1 MFLQLLSLASLSF
14 AIVPETISS
23 YIGPVGVLPTTMSS
37 SILAEVQP
45 VGDNGVTGVTSVVAA
60 GDRLGFG
67 NLFGSFFVDGEAVLC
82 DVSQDPPCLP
92 RENKQ
97 RPFLPTGVVMEPIRT
112 NYGHMKASLRY
123 DVIHVNEDAT
133 AAEPGFVAIRSLLAL
148 SNPTHV
154 TRHVDV
160 AFGALF
166 GSQET
171 KRQATVTIITTSN
184 GDDVVDNEDFY
195 VLARGDD
202 VFFLFVQHSDC
213 TENSH
218 HYQVKETGSLDDIDE
233 IVLGTKAKVMVHE
246 DHVSIVAQIVEVFP
260 IGEGT
265 EAETLATVNARI
277 RSLNRR
283 KDFSDLHWFGDL
295 AEKERLA
302 IVNHCVDDDDGED
315 SDDDDSS
322 SSDSSISTSDFEG
335 SAFNFEFHGEKCD
348 NPIYSDKALRYKDD
362 FSSEFSSS
370 KIYTSTVDRVSDP
383 SSWTKSTS
391 TSDKKE
397 HKAHKAHK
405 SGSKIN
411 WSDILQES

>member
-14 AIVPETISS
+14 AISPDTVSS
-23 YIGPVGVLPTTMSS
+23 YIGPVGVLPTTVSN

-45 VGDNGVTGVTSVVAA
+45 VGTTGVTGVSSIIAA
-60 GDRLGFG
+60 GTELGDG
-67 NLFGSFFVDGEAVLC
+67 SLFGSFFVDGEAVIC
-82 DVSQDPPCLP
+82 DVTQDPPCLP

-97 RPFLPTGVVMEPIRT
+97 RPYLPTGVVMEPIRT
-112 NYGHMKASLRY
+112 NFGHMKATLRY
-123 DVIHVNEDAT
+123 DVIQVNEDAT

-160 AFGALF
+160 AFGSLF
-166 GSQET
+166 PEDE
-171 KRQATVTIITTSN
+171 KRQAAVTIVTTSN
-184 GDDVVDNEDFY
+184 GDDVIDDEDFY
-195 VLARGDD
+195 ALALAEDAYVLI
-202 VFFLFVQHSDC
+202 VQHSDC
-213 TENSH
+213 TEGSH
-218 HYQVKETGSLDDIDE
+218 HYQVKQNGAIDGIDE
-233 IVLGTKAKVMVHE
+233 ITLGTKAKVMVHE

-265 EAETLATVNARI
+265 DAEALALANDRI

-295 AEKERLA
+295 TDKERLA

-322 SSDSSISTSDFEG
+322 SSDSSISTSDYEG
-335 SAFNFEFHGEKCD
+335 SAFNFEFHEEKCD
-348 NPIYSDKALRYKDD
+348 NPIYSDKAIRYKDD

-370 KIYTSTVDRVSDP
+370 KIYTSTVDRISDP
-383 SSWTKSTS
+383 SDHKDKDD
-391 TSDKKE
+391 SDKHHSHHE
-397 HKAHKAHK
+397 HKSNDWAA
-405 SGSKIN
+405 
-411 WSDILQES
+411 ILEEA

>member
-1 MFLQLLSLASLSF
+1 MFLRLLSLAAL
-14 AIVPETISS
+14 AAALDPETLESNLAPL
-23 YIGPVGVLPTTMSS
+23 GTLPTTMDTSFVVSVAPIAAAGSS
-37 SILAEVQP
+37 GISRILAYDNDVFSDGVA
-45 VGDNGVTGVTSVVAA
+45 VGAFSVDNE
-60 GDRLGFG
+60 
-67 NLFGSFFVDGEAVLC
+67 NVLC
-82 DVSQDPPCLP
+82 DPTQDPPCLP

-97 RPFLPTGVVMEPIRT
+97 RPFLPTGVVFEPIRT

-133 AAEPGFVAIRSLLAL
+133 AAEPGFIAVRSLLAL

-154 TRHVDV
+154 TRHVRVGMGGLFSSV
-160 AFGALF
+160 A
-166 GSQET
+166 
-171 KRQATVTIITTSN
+171 KRQAIGIITTSN
-184 GDDVVDNEDFY
+184 GDAVVDDKDTY
-195 VLARGDD
+195 VLYEFPDA
-202 VFFLFVQHSDC
+202 FVLAIYASDC
-213 TENSH
+213 TEDSH
-218 HYQVKETGSLDDIDE
+218 HFELLESNGDLDE
-233 IVLGTKAKVMVHE
+233 LEVFSKVMVHE
-246 DHVSIVAQIVEVFP
+246 DHVSIVAQIYEIFP
-260 IGEGT
+260 ITSEGT
-265 EAETLATVNARI
+265 GARDDALAVANARL